1 MPKNETPLH
10 DQDGLRRTSLT
21 TRILAVNIF
30 ALAMLAG
37 GFFYLDSY
45 RSQLIDAR
53 LEETSTQVRLIAEAY
68 AVTPTAGRPALL
80 AKFGML
86 TETRLRLY
94 RYPTQIVG
102 GTALPPFDS
111 WSVSGATYQLRDPSQ
126 EDWQKRVARFLDRTV
141 DIIVGADRPDH
152 YEEPPRDIL
161 SAWPEAGEAIRTRN
175 IVASVKRAPD
185 RTPMIT
191 AAITIPGSTPTR
203 GEVLL
208 STENQRDITRI
219 VRAERLRLGV
229 VLLIVVLVSVS
240 LSLFLARTI
249 VRPLRRLALAAHRV
263 RLGRAREVQVPRL
276 PARRDEI
283 GTLARA
289 LSDMSMAIR
298 QRIDATEAFA
308 ADVTHE
314 LKNPLAS
321 LRGAV
326 DSLTMVKDPL
336 LQKQLTDV
344 IRDDVGRLD
353 RLITD
358 IAEASRVDA
367 ELARARFETID
378 LGTMIEGL
386 LTTREDR
393 GRNGEVRVA
402 FARPNRGTAVVFGDG
417 SRLTRVIENL
427 VENAVSFS
435 PAGGLVQ
442 VAATRDGEDVV
453 IWVEDEGPGV
463 PPDAREAIFNRF
475 HSDRPETEEFGRHS
489 GLGLAIA
496 KAIVEGHNGTIIA
509 IDRDNAPTRRQI
521 RHSAPRREPMSR
533 DELIHATS
541 VAIDGRA
548 ILPRR
553 TVGQRK
559 IGSRAAADRSRRA
572 ADLRRLHPART
583 ARRRALCVHRAEYRR
598 EDRDSRRRHRR
609 HGLCGGSP
617 GRADPVARQP
627 PRTAAS

>member
-1 MPKNETPLH
+1 MAKSSSALGTPEAAA
-10 DQDGLRRTSLT
+10 RTSLT

-45 RSQLIDAR
+45 RAQLIDAR
-53 LEETSTQVRLIAEAY
+53 LEETATQVRLIAEAY
-68 AVTPTAGRPALL
+68 AVTPPAGRPQLL
-80 AKFGML
+80 SKFGLL
-86 TETRLRLY
+86 TDTRLRVY
-94 RYPTQIVG
+94 AYPSP
-102 GTALPPFDS
+102 TARAAEVPRSFDS
-111 WSVSGATYQLRDPSQ
+111 WSVSGPTYQLRDPAQ
-126 EDWQKRVARFLDRTV
+126 EEWQKRVARFLDRSI
-141 DIIVGADRPDH
+141 DIIVDADHPEHFHEPDH
-152 YEEPPRDIL
+152 DTL
-161 SAWPEAGEAIRTRN
+161 AAWPIALRATRDRN
-175 IVASVKRAPD
+175 IATSVERAPD
-185 RTPMIT
+185 RTPMIL
-191 AAITIPGSTPTR
+191 AAIDVRRPDGS
-203 GEVLL
+203 GAVIL

-276 PARRDEI
+276 PERRDEI

-321 LRGAV
+321 LRSAV
-326 DSLTMVKDPL
+326 DSLGIVKDPA
-336 LQKQLTDV
+336 LQKQLIDV

-367 ELARARFETID
+367 ELARARFESVD

-386 LTTREDR
+386 LTTREER
-393 GRNGEVRVA
+393 GRNGDVRVA
-402 FARPNRGTAVVFGDG
+402 FARPHRGTAVVFGDG

-442 VAATRDGEDVV
+442 VAATRDGDDVV
-453 IWVEDEGPGV
+453 IRVEDEGPGV

-475 HSDRPETEEFGRHS
+475 HSDRPEGEEFGRHS

-496 KAIVEGHNGTIIA
+496 KAIVEGHNGSIVAT
-509 IDRDNAPTRRQI
+509 DRDNAPNGARFVI
-521 RHSAPRREPMSR
+521 RLPAWSR
-533 DELIHATS
+533 
-541 VAIDGRA
+541 
-548 ILPRR
+548 
-553 TVGQRK
+553 
-559 IGSRAAADRSRRA
+559 
-572 ADLRRLHPART
+572 
-583 ARRRALCVHRAEYRR
+583 
-598 EDRDSRRRHRR
+598 
-609 HGLCGGSP
+609 
-617 GRADPVARQP
+617 
-627 PRTAAS
+627 